1 MRFRTSDQLVRG
13 DDAGIAQ
20 VVERRPEKPRVP
32 SASLGPGAILNT
44 VVDQAIFTHG

>member
-1 MRFRTSDQLVRG
+1 MGLWKAS

-32 SASLGPGAILNT
+32 SASLGPGAFFFIT
-44 VVDQAIFTHG
+44 V